1 MAGNIPVGAIINAVA
16 ILIGGG
22 IGLLFKGKMSDKVSN
37 TVTRAIG
44 LCVCIIGVSSAIH
57 GDIMLLVVS
66 IMLGALVGE
75 LVDIDARLTT
85 LGAFLQSKISKKESP
100 STAITPQNCPEAAR
114 VFGSRQGSADD
125 AGQEGPLGGA
135 DEGLSQK
142 HRRIGAV
149 LGGDSCKFAEGFVT
163 ATLLFCVGAMAVVGS
178 IEGGLRNDYDI
189 IVTKSIIDATA
200 AMVFAS
206 YLGFGVL
213 FSAFAVF
220 IYQGTIEVFAG
231 LLQGV
236 FTDGLITQISAV
248 GGLMILAL
256 GFNMALGGKIKV
268 ANLLPGLV
276 FATVYYFLVLAG

>member
-16 ILIGGG
+16 ILLGGG
-22 IGLLFKGKMSDKVSN
+22 IGLLFKGKMSDKVSG

-44 LCVCIIGVSSAIH
+44 LCVCIIGVSSAIY

-75 LVDIDARLTT
+75 LVDIDARLTM

-100 STAITPQNCPEAAR
+100 ST
-114 VFGSRQGSADD
+114 
-125 AGQEGPLGGA
+125 
-135 DEGLSQK
+135 
-142 HRRIGAV
+142 
-149 LGGDSCKFAEGFVT
+149 FAEGFVT

-213 FSAFAVF
+213 FSAVTVF

-276 FATVYYFLVLAG
+276 FAAGYYFLVM